1 MCLVP
6 TYLVYFTDV
15 KVVDES
21 RRRLSDE
28 IVSVDESNENSE
40 CQEQHELVVQVAGN
54 MSLTGNSSFS
64 ASSSSSSSSSSSPSS
79 FSSPS
84 DLCALVPANG
94 KDSETWCEATAIVSD
109 ENAGQYCFRRGRYS
123 SKNASSSSRRGR
135 WSMAAKRET
144 GGESVEYEGMNE
156 PWRIDS
162 IEEYIDSDV
171 AESQMLNNL
180 FEIDSEYQIT
190 CDELKLVD
198 DMFLKEF
205 EARNDEEDFLVEY
218 TTLNQFIDDTNDD
231 D

>member
-1 MCLVP
+1 
-6 TYLVYFTDV
+6 
-15 KVVDES
+15 
-21 RRRLSDE
+21 
-28 IVSVDESNENSE
+28 
-40 CQEQHELVVQVAGN
+40 
-54 MSLTGNSSFS
+54 
-64 ASSSSSSSSSSSPSS
+64 
-79 FSSPS
+79 
-84 DLCALVPANG
+84 
-94 KDSETWCEATAIVSD
+94 
-109 ENAGQYCFRRGRYS
+109 
-123 SKNASSSSRRGR
+123 
-135 WSMAAKRET
+135 MAAKRET